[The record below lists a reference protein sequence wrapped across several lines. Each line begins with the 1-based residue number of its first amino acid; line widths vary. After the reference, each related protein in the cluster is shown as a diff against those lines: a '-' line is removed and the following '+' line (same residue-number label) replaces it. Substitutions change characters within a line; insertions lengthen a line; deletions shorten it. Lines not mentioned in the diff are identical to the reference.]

1 MVTPGPETIALWTRL
16 MTSSRVLLERV
27 EGALKAAGL
36 PPLSWYDALL
46 ELEKA
51 EEGGL
56 RPFALQERL
65 LLPQYGTSRLVDR
78 LVGVGLVERRPCAED
93 GRGQELAITAEGRAM
108 RARMWPVYAGELVAT
123 VEAALPAEEAKR
135 AAEALDAL
143 IRAAR

>member
-1 MVTPGPETIALWTRL
+1 MTAPGPETIALWTRL

-27 EGALKAAGL
+27 ESALKAAEL

-51 EEGGL
+51 GEGGL

-78 LVGVGLVERRPCAED
+78 LVDAGLAERRPCAED

-108 RARMWPVYAGELVAT
+108 RARMWPVYAGELVAI
-123 VEAALPAEEAKR
+123 VEAALSPEEAAR
-135 AAEALDAL
+135 AAAALDAL

>member
-1 MVTPGPETIALWTRL
+1 MI
-16 MTSSRVLLERV
+16 SSRVLLERV
-27 EGALKAAGL
+27 EGALKAAEL
-36 PPLSWYDALL
+36 PPLAWYDALL

-51 EEGGL
+51 GEEGL

-78 LVGVGLVERRPCAED
+78 LVAAGLVERRPCAED
-93 GRGQELAITAEGRAM
+93 GRGHELAITAEGRAM

-123 VEAALPAEEAKR
+123 VEAALPPEEAAR